1 MPVRGRR
8 GYTIPIRSKKLSRA
22 VWLVINHYVFTSIFH
37 ETHTG
42 SSEREFKRERG
53 GNRKIDGG

>member
-8 GYTIPIRSKKLSRA
+8 GYTIPIRSKKISRA
-22 VWLVINHYVFTSIFH
+22 VRLVINHNVFTSIFH

-42 SSEREFKRERG
+42 SEREFKRERG

>member
-8 GYTIPIRSKKLSRA
+8 GYTIPIRSENLSRA

-37 ETHTG
+37 DTG
-42 SSEREFKRERG
+42 SHREFKRERREPE
-53 GNRKIDGG
+53 N

>member
-1 MPVRGRR
+1 VPVRGRR
-8 GYTIPIRSKKLSRA
+8 GYTIPIRSKKISRA

-37 ETHTG
+37 DTG
-42 SSEREFKRERG
+42 SHSLGNLRGKG